1 MKESGYGTVSTSSV
15 ANVPYGT
22 KLTSSSNTVTI
33 NGTTVTATP
42 ATATAQYTYK
52 FTGWTNGT
60 ETVTGNLTVTANFE
74 RTTRTYTVSITVN
87 NSSYGNVSQTSVAN
101 VPYGTVITSSGTTVT
116 INGTKVT
123 ATKATD
129 DAQYIYQF
137 TGWTNGTAT
146 VTGATTVT
154 ANFSAELNY
163 YTVTFN
169 ANGGSGSKS
178 IEVAYGYY
186 AIPDG
191 STFTEITKDDLFYG
205 NNITPYGFN
214 TTTYATDKLSYIVVT
229 GPTTLYAV
237 WKYKVG
243 IVIEGGEYNY
253 SVIDDCGWTWKDEG
267 SINSPTYLYTEVV
280 QYNAISIFPSLSYS
294 DTWGTW
300 DSADYEE
307 TLMMA
312 HTGLEISSHI
322 YLHPLF
328 QKEVVLDL
336 GGGTA
341 PTNLNAWNVS
351 SGALTKIMKLGETL
365 SLPGEPTKTG
375 YRFDGWYYNG
385 TKYTDGMEFYGTATA
400 KWVEQVTVNLIISSP
415 SKAPDSTDNLGVWTL
430 TTINGKNAYTAT
442 QDKGTTITT
451 LPTPVWSTNILS
463 VDTSY
468 RFEGW
473 YTKEQ
478 DITATQ
484 LSSVT
489 FDSSGTKG
497 YADRNTSLYAVTI
510 NTGDVELNETGWTQ
524 VASGHLYYK
533 WVANNTSVALPTL
546 SVTNRIFDGWFK
558 SDGTQVSDKPTIT
571 GPLSIT
577 AQFTTQATITVVIDS
592 LTLVRIKE
600 SNGTIDSGSYTC
612 TSEGYYSRTINF
624 GDTFA
629 TLPSW
634 ANEIYEL
641 RHFLSTDHVGDRITN
656 STVCDTS
663 FGKTIRLFAQGIS
676 LGTGARVTFIF
687 HQPNVPE
694 ESGDKSASANVLYG
708 HRISETIWPTV
719 ATVEGWRFMG
729 WYTQQNGLGEKIT
742 EGTKLTTDLPTT
754 FHGYWKQEFTIT
766 YNVYKDNVKDSSLS
780 GTKVMLEGDTYTW
793 TTFVSSAPSGYTY
806 SSGGSGTAD
815 DNKEVNIYFITK
827 KLTLTV
833 RYLDWDTDR
842 EIQSDKTYNLTEG
855 TRVYP
860 SDYED
865 SIDGYSHYS
874 NSPSS
879 SFTITEDKTIIIYY
893 KELAE
898 ESWTI
903 NWYINGSYY
912 DSDSGTATV
921 GTWINFKS
929 YLPSGYEL
937 DQSTSGGYVAS
948 GGSSWDVDIKAE
960 AGKVTITIMYVTS
973 SGTRVGETLNVSA
986 GTTFGAA
993 LGSVDM
999 YYYDEGLLNS
1009 VGENDTVDS
1018 DVTIYYNIG

>member
-1 MKESGYGTVSTSSV
+1 M
-15 ANVPYGT
+15 
-22 KLTSSSNTVTI
+22 
-33 NGTTVTATP
+33 
-42 ATATAQYTYK
+42 
-52 FTGWTNGT
+52 
-60 ETVTGNLTVTANFE
+60 ET
-74 RTTRTYTVSITVN
+74 
-87 NSSYGNVSQTSVAN
+87 
-101 VPYGTVITSSGTTVT
+101 
-116 INGTKVT
+116 
-123 ATKATD
+123 
-129 DAQYIYQF
+129 
-137 TGWTNGTAT
+137 
-146 VTGATTVT
+146 
-154 ANFSAELNY
+154 
-163 YTVTFN
+163 
-169 ANGGSGSKS
+169 
-178 IEVAYGYY
+178 
-186 AIPDG
+186 
-191 STFTEITKDDLFYG
+191 
-205 NNITPYGFN
+205 ITPYGFN
-214 TTTYATDKLSYIVVT
+214 TTTEAKDKLSYILIT

-415 SKAPDSTDNLGVWTL
+415 SKAPDSTDNLSVWTL

-478 DITATQ
+478 NITATQ

-533 WVANNTSVALPTL
+533 WVENNTSVALPTL

-558 SDGTQVSDKPTIT
+558 TDGPQVSDKPTIT
-571 GPLSIT
+571 VPLSVT

-663 FGKTIRLFAQGIS
+663 FGKTIRLFAQGIG

-719 ATVEGWRFMG
+719 ATVAGYHFDG
-729 WYTQQNGLGEKIT
+729 WYTQENGLGNNIT
-742 EGTKLTTDLPTT
+742 EETELTTDLPTT

-780 GTKVMLEGDTYTW
+780 GTRTMYKGESYTW
-793 TTFVSSAPSGYTY
+793 TDFVTTPSGYTFD
-806 SSGGSGTAD
+806 SSKSTNISGT
-815 DNKEVNIYFITK
+815 VNSNITVDIYFQTSQ
-827 KLTLTV
+827 LTLTV
-833 RYLDWDTDR
+833 KWLDWETDN
-842 EIQSDKTYNLTEG
+842 ELQPEQNYNIAYNQ
-855 TRVYP
+855 RVYM
-860 SDYED
+860 SNYEE
-865 SIDGYSHYS
+865 SFEGYSS
-874 NSPSS
+874 RSTWLNGSSTSVNS
-879 SFTITEDKTIIIYY
+879 FKMTDDAIITFWYDA
-893 KELAE
+893 LAE
-898 ESWTI
+898 ESWII
-903 NWYINGSYY
+903 NWYINGNYY
-912 DSDSGTATV
+912 KSDSGTATV
-921 GTWINFKS
+921 GYWISFEDH
-929 YLPSGYEL
+929 LPSGYEL
-937 DQSTSGGYVAS
+937 DQTVSGGYVSS
-948 GGSSWDVDIKAE
+948 GGSSWNVNIKAG
-960 AGKVTITIMYVTS
+960 AGTITISIYDENENFITS
-973 SGTRVGETLNVSA
+973 ITGTSGQTYREILQNHNSSWPDFLWYSDSA
-986 GTTFGAA
+986 GGCLDLDSKVTEDCDIYSGDP
-993 LGSVDM
+993 S
-999 YYYDEGLLNS
+999 LL
-1009 VGENDTVDS
+1009 
-1018 DVTIYYNIG
+1018 